1 MTDKDKSAGWR
12 VPKASP
18 IRIGLRIGG
27 RPPAASS
34 LGDPLVARNLYYHGK
49 QVTLDGYRFEEC
61 RFDHCTLVVHSAN
74 FVLDRCV
81 IDTRSVIQ
89 YGPSL
94 VKVIQL
100 FTSRYDWLAE
110 NLPGLAPTTH
120 ADGTISIGTG
130 A

>member
-1 MTDKDKSAGWR
+1 MTDKDKAAGWR
-12 VPKASP
+12 TPKWSP
-18 IRIGLRIGG
+18 IGIGLRSISSAS
-27 RPPAASS
+27 PPAPFS
-34 LGDPLVARNLYYHGK
+34 LGDPLLARNLYYHGK
-49 QVTLDGYRFEEC
+49 QVTLDGYRFEQC
-61 RFDHCTLVVHSAN
+61 RFDRCTLVVHSAN

-81 IDTRSVIQ
+81 IDARSVIQ

-110 NLPGLAPTTH
+110 NLPNLAPTAH
-120 ADGTISIGTG
+120 ADGTISIG